1 MAGTVDLIQRGYTGL
16 EARGDVLW
24 FDPALPKELGAL
36 ELKVHYRGHRVQVGV
51 TPSQLRVSAIPS
63 EVAPIQV
70 GFRDEVVELQ
80 PGATVEW
87 NLSA

>member
-16 EARGDVLW
+16 EARGDVLR

-36 ELKVHYRGHRVQVGV
+36 ELKVHYRGHRVQVRV
-51 TPSQLRVSAIPS
+51 TPNQLRVSAIPS
-63 EVAPIQV
+63 EEAPIRV
-70 GFRDEVVELQ
+70 AFRDERVELH

-87 NLSA
+87 DLSE